1 MLENRDYIISLRV
14 TVIFW
19 VQISVESIFILI
31 ICMDSLSNCF
41 ILVFLWLTRLFLFS
55 LCKLIHV
62 RVHYFI
68 SVFIK
73 DRMTESRLSYISA
86 TGLIIAYLDIALEM
100 VGIKSFSYVLLIN
113 FKAEDFV
120 HLSDVG
126 FRRGKF
132 TDQCLDRIARREVNQ
147 EKVENN
153 DADEQRQGVEQA
165 AQHEVENGHR
175 ASLGAVGRLLKTL

>member
-1 MLENRDYIISLRV
+1 M
-14 TVIFW
+14 
-19 VQISVESIFILI
+19 QISVESIFILI

-100 VGIKSFSYVLLIN
+100 VRIKSFSYVLLIN
-113 FKAEDFV
+113 FKA
-120 HLSDVG
+120 
-126 FRRGKF
+126 RRRLCARWEISAETVKMSSFAGSM
-132 TDQCLDRIARREVNQ
+132 DR
-147 EKVENN
+147 
-153 DADEQRQGVEQA
+153 
-165 AQHEVENGHR
+165 
-175 ASLGAVGRLLKTL
+175 RLLILIHNSFSSINRISWTSFSYSIKYIYLFNISVAVHVHSDFDCNRRWE